1 MQINVTAHPVLIQLI
16 CNVND
21 YKGIWVDKKDK
32 KNLLSFYD
40 SRQIF
45 FKLDNTTLSCALL
58 VII

>member
-32 KNLLSFYD
+32 KNLLFSG
-40 SRQIF
+40 SQGQ
-45 FKLDNTTLSCALL
+45 
-58 VII
+58 